1 MTEPDFYLDGLS
13 IWVRGR
19 QFPDSSD
26 FHDGNWL
33 ILRATMQRGETSVTT
48 EGAILMT
55 TDFERFRSQLAA
67 MNDTIT
73 GEATLAGYEP
83 NLKVILDAGRLGHIG
98 GQIDITPDHLGERH
112 SFEIGGWDQTYLAK
126 LIASCDAIIDLY
138 PVVNRPSI

>member
-55 TDFERFRSQLAA
+55 TDFERFRDQLAA
-67 MNDTIT
+67 MSDTVT
-73 GEATLAGYEP
+73 SEATLSGYEP
-83 NLKVILDAGRLGHIG
+83 NLKVTLDAGRLGHID
-98 GQIDITPDHLGERH
+98 GQIEITPDHLGERH
-112 SFEIGGWDQTYLAK
+112 SFEIEGWDQTDLLK
-126 LIASCDAIIDLY
+126 LIASCDAIMDLY
-138 PVVNRPSI
+138 QVVNRPEV